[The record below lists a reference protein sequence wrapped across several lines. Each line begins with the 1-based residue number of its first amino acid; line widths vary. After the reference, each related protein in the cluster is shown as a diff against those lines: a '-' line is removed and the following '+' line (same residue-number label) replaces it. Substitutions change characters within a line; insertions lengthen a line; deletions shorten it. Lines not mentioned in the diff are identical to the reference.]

1 MDGLRRRQLNSITID
16 DFTIHDQMS
25 TSQIKSPASRRLKF
39 QLVFTVV
46 FVAVG
51 LLLTWLILGDGSPFH
66 EYFIWHVG
74 LPNLWVMTVFVPFAL
89 AAVLSGNPHSPPMVI
104 VVLFLIIQWLIVG
117 LIISIPLSRLWL
129 RLQKYNPNA
138 SLR

>member
-1 MDGLRRRQLNSITID
+1 MESA
-16 DFTIHDQMS
+16 
-25 TSQIKSPASRRLKF
+25 SQIKSPASRRLKF

-51 LLLTWLILGDGSPFH
+51 LLMTWLILADSSPFH

-74 LPNLWVMTVFVPFAL
+74 LPNLWGMTVIVPFVL
-89 AAVLSGNPHSPPMVI
+89 AAVLSGNPHSPPTVI
-104 VVLFLIIQWLIVG
+104 VVLFTIIQWFIIG
-117 LIISIPLSRLWL
+117 LLISIPLSRFWL
-129 RLQKYNPNA
+129 RRQRKDRTQ